1 MAAFGGVRIEPGAGN
16 RHGGVTMRA
25 ILACNGRG
33 FLMVVA
39 LACLATA
46 PGCAG
51 LGQAPAV
58 AYVRGDLD
66 ATLEVPL
73 DQAVRAARAA
83 VAQLEFT
90 PIEEKKDALQA
101 LVVARNALERRIEIR
116 LDREGERVT
125 RLRIRV
131 GTFGD
136 EAVAVATYVKLT
148 ANL

>member
-1 MAAFGGVRIEPGAGN
+1 M
-16 RHGGVTMRA
+16 
-25 ILACNGRG
+25 
-33 FLMVVA
+33 VA
-39 LACLATA
+39 LASAGLLGS
-46 PGCAG
+46 PGCAN

-66 ATLEVPL
+66 AVLDAPL

-90 PIEEKKDALQA
+90 PLEEKKDALQA

-116 LDREGERVT
+116 LEREGERVT